1 MLITQEILVFVALKI
16 LLCKENDPRA
26 DNQLWT
32 AAVGEKGL
40 DSTTAMEVS
49 DSRVVVKASQ
59 TKNRKKKAV
68 AVDLMEDVR
77 PLKRLNV
84 GELADL

>member
-1 MLITQEILVFVALKI
+1 M
-16 LLCKENDPRA
+16 
-26 DNQLWT
+26 
-32 AAVGEKGL
+32 GEKGL
-40 DSTTAMEVS
+40 DSTRAMEVS